1 MRKILL
7 LSTVMMFF
15 AFTVMAQKTVTG
27 VVSDDSG
34 IPLPG
39 ATIVEQN
46 TSNGVS
52 SDFDG
57 NFTINIAQGASLEI
71 SFVGYETL
79 ILVTNDADNYNVSLA
94 EGNQLEEVVVTT
106 ALGLTRTKKSL
117 GYATQTVDGD
127 DIADVKSTNIFDALS
142 GEVAGLD
149 IKSSGTLGGSTNI
162 IVRGFSS
169 VTGNNQALIVI
180 DGTPLINGTGNTSG
194 QTTGRGGYDYGNA
207 ASDINPDDIASM
219 EVLKGGAATALY
231 GSRASN
237 GAIVINT
244 KRGSKRTKGAGIT
257 ITSSVMM
264 GTADAETLPRY
275 QNEYGSGYGQYGDAG
290 PDNYFFNFDVNGDG
304 IANELIVSLGDDAS
318 FGAKFDPS
326 LQVYGWESTFPGL
339 STYKQS
345 RAYVAPNSVA
355 TDFLKNSLSVSNSVA
370 FESGT
375 ETSSFRM
382 SYTNNKQQ
390 GILPN
395 SEINK
400 NTISLRTSQ
409 KYYDKLT
416 IAGGITIV
424 KTEGLGRYGTGYDNR
439 NPFQSFRQWWAVNVD
454 ILEQKSAY
462 ELDGKNRS
470 WNTYTF
476 DDTRPHYFDNPYWVR
491 YNAYNTDER
500 NRYIGNTS
508 LSYEVND
515 DITILGRVTFD
526 SFDEI
531 REERI
536 NLGSTDVPLYK
547 LYDRNQSEINY
558 DLIASFDKDIN
569 EDINIEGNVG
579 VTLRVN
585 KTNLFVGQTNGG
597 LIAADLF
604 NFDNSASP
612 LTPND
617 VVNYDATSK
626 VDGKFIRASIGFK
639 DTFFLEGSARQD
651 RSSTLPKDN
660 NSYFY
665 SSVAGTFIFSE
676 LLDLPW
682 LTFGKLRAN
691 YASVGSDTTPYN
703 VFNSYTVV
711 APFGGNAAASN
722 PSAFNNAALKAE
734 TTKDTEFGV
743 ELRLFKSLNFDISFY
758 DRLTEDLITP
768 VSVSRASGAS
778 SLYLNSGSVSNKGV
792 EIVASTLI
800 IEKEDFDW
808 GISLNYSKNTSL
820 IESLAPGIDYLELA
834 SVQGGVSIGAKVGE
848 PYGIIRGQDFVYEGG
863 RKVITSA
870 GYYQRSAASN
880 EVIGDTNP
888 DYTAGVKNKI
898 RYKNFKLSF
907 LIDIQKGGDIFSLD
921 TYYGYATGIY
931 DQSVGN
937 NHLGNPIRNSI
948 ANGGG
953 RLLDGVQAGG
963 AENTVIGRADYYAN
977 GLGYARAPKAL
988 HVYDGSFVKLR
999 ELSLS
1004 YNVPESYLSKT
1015 PIQSATVALNGR
1027 NLWIISKNMPYSD
1040 PESGLSAGNVQ
1051 GYQSGAYPAIKEF
1064 GATLNI
1070 KF

>member
-7 LSTVMMFF
+7 LSTVMMLF

-94 EGNQLEEVVVTT
+94 EGNQLEEVIVTT
-106 ALGLTRTKKSL
+106 ALGLTTTKRSL

-127 DIADVKSTNIFDALS
+127 DISDVKATNIFDALS

-180 DGTPLINGTGNTSG
+180 DGTPLINSTGNTSG

-237 GAIVINT
+237 GVIVINT
-244 KRGSKRTKGAGIT
+244 KRGSKRTKGAGIS
-257 ITSSVMM
+257 ISSSVMM

-275 QNEYGSGYGQYGDAG
+275 QNEYGSGYGQYGNAG
-290 PDNYFFNFDVNGDG
+290 PDNYFFDFDVDG
-304 IANELIVSLGDDAS
+304 NPNTTELIVSLGDDAS
-318 FGAKFDPS
+318 FGAPFDSS
-326 LQVYGWESTFPGL
+326 LLVYGWESTFPGL
-339 STYKQS
+339 STYKQP

-355 TDFLKNSLSVSNSVA
+355 TDFLKNSLSVTNSVA
-370 FESGT
+370 FESGS
-375 ETSSFRM
+375 ETNTFRL

-400 NTISLRTSQ
+400 NTISVRTSQ
-409 KYYDKLT
+409 KYFDKLT
-416 IAGGITIV
+416 VAAGISII

-476 DDTRPHYFDNPYWVR
+476 DDNRPHYFDNPYWLR
-491 YNAYNTDER
+491 YNGYNTDER
-500 NRYIGNTS
+500 NRYIGNAS
-508 LSYEVND
+508 LNYVVND
-515 DITILGRVTFD
+515 DIQILGRVTFD

-536 NLGSTDVPLYK
+536 NLGSTDVPFYK
-547 LYDRNQSEINY
+547 LYDQNKSEINY
-558 DLIASFDKDIN
+558 DLIASFDKDIT
-569 EDINIEGNVG
+569 EDLNIKGNVG

-585 KTNLFVGQTNGG
+585 KTNLFIGQTNGG
-597 LIAADLF
+597 LIAEGLY

-612 LTPND
+612 LTPDNVTNFD
-617 VVNYDATSK
+617 STSK
-626 VDGKFIRASIGFK
+626 VDGKFVRASVGYK
-639 DTFFLEGSARQD
+639 DILFVEGSARQD
-651 RSSTLPKDN
+651 RSSTLPVEN
-660 NSYFY
+660 NSYLY
-665 SSVAGTFIFSE
+665 SSVSGAFIFSE
-676 LLDLPW
+676 LIDLPW
-682 LTFGKLRAN
+682 LNFGKFRAN
-691 YASVGSDTTPYN
+691 LANVGSDTTPYN

-722 PSAFNNAALKAE
+722 PASFNNAALKAE

-743 ELRLFKSLNFDISFY
+743 ELRLFDRLNFDISFY
-758 DRLTEDLITP
+758 DRVTEDLITP
-768 VSVSRASGAS
+768 VSVSRASGAY

-792 EIVASTLI
+792 EIIASSNI
-800 IEKEDFDW
+800 IEKEDFNW

-834 SVQGGVSIGAKVGE
+834 SVQGGVSVGAKVGE
-848 PYGIIRGQDFVYEGG
+848 PYGVIRGTDFVKLNG
-863 RKVITSA
+863 RNVITSS
-870 GYYQRSAASN
+870 GYYQRSDASN
-880 EVIGDTNP
+880 EVIGDMNP
-888 DYTAGVKNKI
+888 DWTGGVKNKF
-898 RYKNFKLSF
+898 RYKDFNFSF
-907 LIDIQKGGDIFSLD
+907 LIDIQQGGDIFSLD
-921 TYYGYATGIY
+921 TWYGYATGIY
-931 DQSVGN
+931 DQSVGD

-953 RLLDGVQAGG
+953 RLLDGVQADGS
-963 AENTVIGRADYYAN
+963 ENTVVGRADYYGN
-977 GLGYARAPKAL
+977 GLGYGRAPKKL
-988 HVYDGSFVKLR
+988 HVHDASFVKLR
-999 ELSLS
+999 EISLS
-1004 YNVPESYLSKT
+1004 YNIPDSFLSKT
-1015 PIQSATVALNGR
+1015 PIQSASLALNGR

-1040 PESGLSAGNVQ
+1040 PEAGLSAGNFQ
-1051 GYQSGAYPAIKEF
+1051 GYQSGAYPSIKEF